1 MKKFSLGFSTN
12 WKSFISPTIVA
23 TLILIVTLYLFGAQ
37 NSMIAPFVTISY
49 LHFIN
54 MKNHYA
60 CMVRQLLLYLL
71 IAAASYIA
79 VISLPLCIL
88 VNAGML
94 FLLAFLVTDEYHPTN
109 YEPMGMA
116 LIFFQTATLSTP
128 KALGERLLAIL
139 VSFGI
144 ILLFVAVTGA
154 RYGKKDPIRDLVLQ
168 GFGICEQLVQICE
181 TDTLDKNMTSCNMN
195 THSPNQHADVHT
207 TSTANEYS
215 NTYNTDF
222 LKKVSAINTDRPT
235 SSEKER
241 LTQQIIDLNHQI
253 SDEIYSY
260 NRSTFRRKG
269 KVNFYCS
276 FVVMFQ
282 VVNYMLANTQVPGN
296 LDKAKNLLR
305 NYRALLD
312 VENPKND
319 YWMLLLRSDRLDLHD
334 FKFRFAMREV
344 IVMTPVLALAWIS
357 QQQFVYWMAFSLF
370 FMLVPTTD
378 YTLDVVRKRVLG
390 TVIGIFI
397 SLILFM
403 IFPDLPGRVVITAIL
418 NLFIYANEGVIP
430 TVAYISCATLAMQ
443 TVDLATIS
451 NLTHCAIVTFA
462 SAAIALLANRF
473 LFPTHVEKQIQ
484 RLSGRLSDIR
494 HILVDYIFSQNL
506 EKQQQK
512 IHSNYVITDRFL
524 NSEDH
529 RHHFNDQLV
538 IRSYL
543 VCQRIKELDLSRP
556 LEHRDPS
563 LPVRER
569 RHMFF
574 MAEYLNSE
582 HQR

>member
-116 LIFFQTATLSTP
+116 LIFFQTAALSTP

-168 GFGICEQLVQICE
+168 GFAICEQLVQICE

-222 LKKVSAINTDRPT
+222 LKKFLL
-235 SSEKER
+235 
-241 LTQQIIDLNHQI
+241 LTQTDQH
-253 SDEIYSY
+253 
-260 NRSTFRRKG
+260 
-269 KVNFYCS
+269 
-276 FVVMFQ
+276 
-282 VVNYMLANTQVPGN
+282 
-296 LDKAKNLLR
+296 LL
-305 NYRALLD
+305 
-312 VENPKND
+312 K
-319 YWMLLLRSDRLDLHD
+319 
-334 FKFRFAMREV
+334 
-344 IVMTPVLALAWIS
+344 
-357 QQQFVYWMAFSLF
+357 
-370 FMLVPTTD
+370 
-378 YTLDVVRKRVLG
+378 KRG
-390 TVIGIFI
+390 
-397 SLILFM
+397 
-403 IFPDLPGRVVITAIL
+403 
-418 NLFIYANEGVIP
+418 
-430 TVAYISCATLAMQ
+430 
-443 TVDLATIS
+443 
-451 NLTHCAIVTFA
+451 
-462 SAAIALLANRF
+462 
-473 LFPTHVEKQIQ
+473 
-484 RLSGRLSDIR
+484 
-494 HILVDYIFSQNL
+494 
-506 EKQQQK
+506 
-512 IHSNYVITDRFL
+512 
-524 NSEDH
+524 
-529 RHHFNDQLV
+529 
-538 IRSYL
+538 
-543 VCQRIKELDLSRP
+543 
-556 LEHRDPS
+556 
-563 LPVRER
+563 
-569 RHMFF
+569 
-574 MAEYLNSE
+574 
-582 HQR
+582 